1 MLGYA
6 KARKFLMSAE
16 KISAQEALELGIV
29 DRVVPQNK
37 LEETA
42 LQVAKDFASKKMRT
56 LMGLKRLINYSMK
69 DLKDYL
75 SFENQELM
83 RFIGNL

>member
-1 MLGYA
+1 M
-6 KARKFLMSAE
+6 KDETITDE
-16 KISAQEALELGIV
+16 KLPAQDALELGII

-42 LQVAKDFASKKMRT
+42 LQVAENFAATKMRS
-56 LMGLKRLINYSMK
+56 LVGIKRLINYSMK

-75 SFENQELM
+75 NFENQELM